1 MFTNF
6 YESNLNFIFEK
17 KKPISRLCCEDYDN
31 LSHVAY
37 NIVLRYSLLTKLF
50 QMYWTELY
58 GRQQRSHTYLS

>member
-1 MFTNF
+1 MEVDVHKLLRIKSKF
-6 YESNLNFIFEK
+6 YFRK

-58 GRQQRSHTYLS
+58 GRQ